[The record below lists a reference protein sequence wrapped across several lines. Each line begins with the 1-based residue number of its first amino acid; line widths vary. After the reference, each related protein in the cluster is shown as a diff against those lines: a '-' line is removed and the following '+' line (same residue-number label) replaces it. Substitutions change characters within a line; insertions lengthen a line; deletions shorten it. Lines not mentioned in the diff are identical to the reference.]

1 MKTLQVS
8 ACKGDFCASAKFNG
22 NALFFFLLGVGTTI
36 VAINYYQTQ
45 KLIK

>member
-1 MKTLQVS
+1 MNTIQVN
-8 ACKGDFCASAKFNG
+8 ACKGDLCASAKFNG
-22 NALFFFLLGVGTTI
+22 NAMFFFLLGVGTTI